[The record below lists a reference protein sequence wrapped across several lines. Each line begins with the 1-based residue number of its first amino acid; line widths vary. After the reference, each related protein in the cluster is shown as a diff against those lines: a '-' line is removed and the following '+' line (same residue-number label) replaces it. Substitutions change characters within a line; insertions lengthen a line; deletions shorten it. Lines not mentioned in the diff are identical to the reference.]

1 MNETVTIKGMKC
13 PIIGYKNIGGKK
25 IPVIKAHGE
34 EIKGPNGRVDVIIK
48 VPAIGL
54 GIKREE

>member
-1 MNETVTIKGMKC
+1 MTETAIIQGKKC